1 MALSAPGWYLFLM
14 LIDKWITYL
23 ADLVFEAA
31 FNQSQTDCSDF
42 LGSVSIK
49 GMVPTRITEI
59 LYAAQLVVVPS
70 KTGQVDIW
78 IIYQINIHK

>member
-1 MALSAPGWYLFLM
+1 M
-14 LIDKWITYL
+14 IITYL

-42 LGSVSIK
+42 LGSVSVK

-59 LYAAQLVVVPS
+59 LYAAQLVVVS
-70 KTGQVDIW
+70 FKAGQVDVW
-78 IIYQINIHK
+78 ITYWINIHK